1 MTRAAALSI
10 TLLLSLLGVAC
21 RRGELASSAR
31 PTDLAGAACAAFSP
45 AAAELRA
52 DVEVL
57 AAPAMRGRSAGS
69 AEERTAAAHVIARMQ
84 ALGLQPG
91 ADGGSF
97 TQAFRYP
104 GAGGEVASANVL
116 GWMPGDDPALAGE
129 YILVG
134 AHLDHLPPDAAGRVY
149 PGADD
154 NASGVAVM
162 LAVAA
167 SWRARGWT
175 PRRGILFA
183 GFGAEE
189 DGLRGSTH
197 YASQPTRSSKLVA
210 MINLDMLGRGVFLDY
225 KDLAIPKGLA
235 GIANGPGLGILS
247 GGSARLTALA
257 RCMARAS
264 AIPSY
269 APEDFPLLGPIVEP
283 MTAGR
288 GDFAPFQQRG
298 VPFLFFSTS
307 EHDDYHQPSDTID
320 TLDPATM
327 RRAAEV
333 VWRTTLAIDV
343 VEDPAGQGAVLG
355 CPASL

>member
-1 MTRAAALSI
+1 MSRAAGLSI
-10 TLLLSLLGVAC
+10 TLALLVLGAAC
-21 RRGELASSAR
+21 RRGEGTSSAR
-31 PTDLAGAACAAFSP
+31 PTDVAGAARAPFAP

-69 AEERTAAAHVIARMQ
+69 AEERAADAHVVARMQ
-84 ALGLQPG
+84 AIGLEPG

-97 TQAFRYP
+97 TQPFRYP
-104 GAGGEVASANVL
+104 GGGGEVASANVL
-116 GWMPGDDPALAGE
+116 GWMAGSDPALAGE
-129 YILVG
+129 YVLVG
-134 AHLDHLPPDAAGRVY
+134 AHIDHLPPDAAGRVY

-167 SWRARGWT
+167 GWRARGWT

-197 YASQPTRSSKLVA
+197 YASRPTRVSKLVA

-225 KDLAIPKGLA
+225 RDLAVPKALA

-247 GGSARLTALA
+247 GGSARLTQLA

-264 AIPSY
+264 GIPSY

-320 TLDPATM
+320 TLDPETM

-333 VWRTTLAIDV
+333 VFRTTLAIDAV
-343 VEDPAGQGAVLG
+343 DDPAGQGAAIA
-355 CPASL
+355 CPLEN